1 MATERLYFS
10 SNDNLNIEKNADDLA
25 NIERHES
32 RYLFAA
38 QQLARDSLVLD
49 CACGSG
55 YGSDIL
61 KDYCARVIG
70 VDIDPKAVDF
80 ANRTYSAPNLS
91 YLCGDIRKLSKTL
104 EPVDIVVC
112 LETLE
117 HVSDPR
123 ILMDGFMNVLKPDG
137 KLIISTPVRESSRE
151 NPLNSYHVLEF
162 TIDDLKRILG
172 HYFYNVEIRLQDQDR
187 FIRIDEPLNWGFVV
201 AICQYPKNKTI
212 HSIDMVIKDREVKH
226 TMQIKNS
233 SSISETASV
242 AESVLFKPTFD
253 DGRYQ
258 ISDNVEIRDNCVI
271 ENHNNGV
278 LTIGNGS
285 IIGYNCWIN
294 ATGDV
299 SIGEGTLIGA
309 NTIITSSSH
318 HIRSPVSIAD
328 QGLSYDKVTIGS
340 NVWIGS
346 NVSILKGVS
355 IGDNAVIGANCVVKN
370 DVQPNTVLKAG
381 DTIVTEIKR
390 RNHAVFYLLPFDI
403 RDSALTFECIF
414 ERYKKL
420 ATSFKQQDWDVTFVA
435 TTELSRVIKDEG
447 WSALSPSDFGL
458 SYDNIPWFDRW
469 QRVLKSEPDECHEQ
483 FLVRMLDSTSPEIVF
498 CWNFDGL
505 LKQSCENKSV
515 AVYFN
520 ELGVSRHP
528 NPMIYYSDPLGV
540 NSTSSFLDYWQ
551 EFEFFTLSEY
561 EKTVAR
567 LTLSKVQNNYKKISD
582 SRKEYIKQQL
592 NISHFKAL
600 VLIILQVEDD
610 SNIVSG
616 SDYSTMQEFINHCLA
631 LEVHGDVGF
640 VIKKHPG
647 QPECKVDTHGRGVV
661 VEQEYTTEELVE
673 LSDSVF
679 TINSS
684 VGFEAR
690 VAGKEVFVFG
700 KAPYA
705 VPELF
710 YRVTDGDITKAYHD
724 ADTAEAK
731 AKDDTF
737 VKFVYLTYH
746 QYFISEQ
753 KFFDAE
759 THIRRHRLRQCS
771 NKGSTAYFFDSG
783 SFFKERELEVNR
795 FQNKVMQDSIL
806 GYENWIESLK
816 QTESRV
822 QEVSE
827 WAQSLEAELK
837 RVHES
842 SKMLHGFTVA
852 NRTWVWIKSKLF
864 K

>member
-10 SNDNLNIEKNADDLA
+10 SNDNLDIEKNADDLA

-38 QQLARDSLVLD
+38 KQLMSDSLVLD

-55 YGSDIL
+55 YGSNIL

-70 VDIDPKAVDF
+70 VDIDQKTVDF
-80 ANRTYSAPNLS
+80 ANRTYSAPHLS
-91 YLCGDIRKLSKTL
+91 YLCGDIRELSKTL
-104 EPVDIVVC
+104 EPVDTVVC

-172 HYFYNVEIRLQDQDR
+172 HYFWEVEIRLQDQDK

-212 HSIDMVIKDREVKH
+212 HSIDMIIKDREVKS
-226 TMQIKNS
+226 TMQTKYS
-233 SSISETASV
+233 SNISETASV
-242 AESVLFKPTFD
+242 AETVLFKPTFD

-258 ISDNVEIRDNCVI
+258 ISDNAEIRDNCVI
-271 ENHNNGV
+271 ENHNGGM
-278 LTIGNGS
+278 LTVGSGS

-299 SIGEGTLIGA
+299 SIGDGTLIGA

-318 HIRSPVSIAD
+318 HTRSPVSIGE

-355 IGDNAVIGANCVVKN
+355 IGDNAVIGANCVVKK

-381 DTIVTEIKR
+381 EAIVTEIKK

-403 RDSALTFECIF
+403 RGSALTFKCIF

-420 ATSFKQQDWDVTFVA
+420 ATSFKQQDWDVTFAA
-435 TTELSRVIKDEG
+435 TNELSQAIKDEG
-447 WSALSPSDFGL
+447 WFAVSPADFDL
-458 SYDNIPWFDRW
+458 NYDNSLWFDRW
-469 QRVLKSEPDECHEQ
+469 QRVLKSERDELHEQ
-483 FLVRMLDSTSPEIVF
+483 FLMRMLDSTNPEIVF

-505 LKQSCENKSV
+505 LKQSCENKGIG
-515 AVYFN
+515 VYFN
-520 ELGVSRHP
+520 ELGVSRFP
-528 NPMIYYSDPLGV
+528 NPLIYYSDPSGV
-540 NSTSSFLDYWQ
+540 NSTSSFLSYWR
-551 EFEFFTLSEY
+551 EFELFTLSEY
-561 EKTVAR
+561 EKTIAR
-567 LTLSKVQNNYKKISD
+567 LTLGRVQNNYKKISD
-582 SRKEYIKQQL
+582 TRKDYIKKQL
-592 NISHFKAL
+592 NVSHFEVL
-600 VLIILQVEDD
+600 VLIVLQVEDD

-616 SDYSTMQEFINHCLA
+616 SDYVTMQDFVNHCLS
-631 LEVHGDVGF
+631 LESSENIGF

-647 QPECKVDTHGRGVV
+647 QPECNVDTGGRGAVV
-661 VEQEYTTEELVE
+661 DQEFATEELVE
-673 LSDSVF
+673 LSNFVF

-700 KAPYA
+700 QAPYA

-710 YRVTDGDITKAYHD
+710 HHVTNGNITKSYH
-724 ADTAEAK
+724 EANTDK
-731 AKDDTF
+731 AIDDIF
-737 VKFVYLTYH
+737 IKFIYLTYH
-746 QYFISEQ
+746 QYFVNEQ
-753 KFFDAE
+753 RFFDAE
-759 THIRRHRLRQCS
+759 THIRRHRLRQCGNS
-771 NKGSTAYFFDSG
+771 GSRAYFFDSG
-783 SFFKERELEVNR
+783 SIFKERELEVNR
-795 FQNKVMQDSIL
+795 FQNKVMQDTIL

-822 QEVSE
+822 LEVSS
-827 WAQSLEAELK
+827 WAQSLDAELK
-837 RVHES
+837 RMHDL
-842 SKMLHGFTVA
+842 SKMLKFFTLGRRA
-852 NRTWVWIKSKLF
+852 LVWFKSKLL
-864 K
+864 KW

>member
-10 SNDNLNIEKNADDLA
+10 SNENLNIEKNADDLA

-38 QQLARDSLVLD
+38 QQLTSDSLVLD

-70 VDIDPKAVDF
+70 VDIDPQAVDF
-80 ANRTYSAPNLS
+80 ANRTYSADNLS
-91 YLCGDIRKLSKTL
+91 YLCGDIRELSKTL
-104 EPVDIVVC
+104 DPVDTVVC

-117 HVSDPR
+117 HVPDPR

-137 KLIISTPVRESSRE
+137 KLIISTPVRECSRE

-172 HYFYNVEIRLQDQDR
+172 YYFYDVEIRLQDQDR
-187 FIRIDEPLNWGFVV
+187 FIRIDEPLNWGFAV
-201 AICQYPKNKTI
+201 AVCQYPKNKTI
-212 HSIDMVIKDREVKH
+212 HSIDMIIKDREVKNTIETKH
-226 TMQIKNS
+226 S
-233 SSISETASV
+233 SSISGTASI
-242 AESVLFKPTFD
+242 AENVLFKPSFE
-253 DGRYQ
+253 DGIYQ
-258 ISDNVEIRDNCVI
+258 VSDQVEIRDNCVI
-271 ENHNNGV
+271 ENHNNGK
-278 LTIGNGS
+278 LIIGKGS
-285 IIGYNCWIN
+285 VIGYNCWIN

-299 SIGEGTLIGA
+299 SIGESTLIGA

-318 HIRSPVSIAD
+318 HTRSTVPVGE
-328 QGLSYDKVTIGS
+328 QGLSYGKVTIGS

-355 IGDNAVIGANCVVKN
+355 IGDNSVIGANCVVKT
-370 DVQPNTVLKAG
+370 DVEPNTVLKAS
-381 DTIVTEIKR
+381 DAFITEIKK
-390 RNHAVFYLLPFDI
+390 RNHAVFYLLPFNI
-403 RDSALTFECIF
+403 RESALTFECIF

-420 ATSFKQQDWDVTFVA
+420 AASFKQQDWDVTFVA
-435 TTELSRVIKDEG
+435 TNELASVIKDVG
-447 WSALSPSDFGL
+447 WSAVSPSDFGL
-458 SYDNIPWFDRW
+458 SYDSVPWFDRW
-469 QRVLKSEPDECHEQ
+469 QKVLKSEHDECHEQ
-483 FLVRMLDSTSPEIVF
+483 FLMRMLDSTNPEMVF

-505 LKQSCENKSV
+505 LKQSCDRKGVS
-515 AVYFN
+515 VYFN
-520 ELGVSRHP
+520 ELGVSRLP
-528 NPMIYYSDPLGV
+528 NPMVYYSDPSGV
-540 NSTSSFLDYWQ
+540 NSTSSFLDYWK
-551 EFEFFTLSEY
+551 EFEHFTLSEH

-567 LTLSKVQNNYKKISD
+567 LTLGKVQNNY
-582 SRKEYIKQQL
+582 RKMTETRKQYLKQQL
-592 NISHFKAL
+592 NVSQFSSL
-600 VLIILQVEDD
+600 VLIVLQVEDD
-610 SNIVSG
+610 SNIISG
-616 SDYSTMQEFINHCLA
+616 SDYSTMQEFIDHCLA
-631 LEVHGDVGF
+631 LEGNGDVGF
-640 VIKKHPG
+640 VIKKHPA
-647 QPECKVDTHGRGVV
+647 QPQCKADTHGRGVV

-673 LSDSVF
+673 LADSVF

-724 ADTAEAK
+724 ADAAK
-731 AKDDTF
+731 VKDDTF

-837 RVHES
+837 RMRES

>member
-1 MATERLYFS
+1 VATERLYFS
-10 SNDNLNIEKNADDLA
+10 SNENLNIEKNADDLA
-25 NIERHES
+25 NIERHQS

-38 QQLARDSLVLD
+38 QQLTSDALVLD

-55 YGSDIL
+55 YGSYIL
-61 KDYCARVIG
+61 KDYCSRVIG
-70 VDIDPKAVDF
+70 VDIDQQAVDF
-80 ANRTYSAPNLS
+80 ANRTYTAENLS
-91 YLCGDIRKLSKTL
+91 YLCGDIRALSKTL
-104 EPVDIVVC
+104 EPVDTVIC

-137 KLIISTPVRESSRE
+137 KFIVSTPVRERSRD

-172 HYFYNVEIRLQDQDR
+172 HYFYDVEIRLQDQDR

-201 AICQYPKNKTI
+201 AVCQYPKNKTI
-212 HSIDMVIKDREVKH
+212 HSLDMVIKDREIKS
-226 TMQIKNS
+226 TMQKKPS
-233 SSISETASV
+233 SSISKTASV
-242 AESVLFKPTFD
+242 AENVLFKPSFE
-253 DGRYQ
+253 DGVYQ

-271 ENHNNGV
+271 ESHNFGM
-278 LTIGNGS
+278 LTIGKGS
-285 IIGYNCWIN
+285 VIGYNCWIN
-294 ATGDV
+294 STGNV

-318 HIRSPVSIAD
+318 HTRSPVCISE
-328 QGLSYDKVTIGS
+328 QGLSYGKVTIGS

-355 IGDNAVIGANCVVKN
+355 IGDNAVIGANCVVKT
-370 DVQPNTVLKAG
+370 DVQPNTVLKAS
-381 DTIVTEIKR
+381 DVIVTERKK

-403 RDSALTFECIF
+403 RDSAFTFKCIF

-420 ATSFKQQDWDVTFVA
+420 AASFQQQDWDVTFVA
-435 TTELSRVIKDEG
+435 TNELACVIKDAG
-447 WSALSPSDFGL
+447 WPAVSPFDFGL
-458 SYDNIPWFDRW
+458 SYDHVPWFDRW
-469 QRVLKSEPDECHEQ
+469 QRVLKSERDEYHEQ
-483 FLVRMLDSTSPEIVF
+483 FLMRMLDSTSPEIVF

-505 LKQSCENKSV
+505 LKQYCEHNGV

-520 ELGVSRHP
+520 ELGVSRPP
-528 NPMIYYSDPLGV
+528 NPMVYYSDPLGV
-540 NSTSSFLDYWQ
+540 NSTSSFLDFWK
-551 EFEFFTLSEY
+551 EFECFTLSEY

-567 LTLSKVQNNYKKISD
+567 LTLGKVQNNYRKMSE
-582 SRKEYIKQQL
+582 SRKEYVKQQL
-592 NISHFKAL
+592 NISQFRVL

-616 SDYSTMQEFINHCLA
+616 SDYSTMQEFINHCLS
-631 LEVHGDVGF
+631 LECNGDIGF

-647 QPECKVDTHGRGVV
+647 QPECEIDTGGRGVV
-661 VEQEYTTEELVE
+661 VDQEFATEELVE
-673 LSDSVF
+673 LANSVF

-690 VAGKEVFVFG
+690 IAGKEVFVFG
-700 KAPYA
+700 QAPYA
-705 VPELF
+705 IPELF
-710 YRVTDGDITKAYHD
+710 HRVNNGDITKAYHNI
-724 ADTAEAK
+724 DTTKET
-731 AKDDTF
+731 DDTF

-759 THIRRHRLRQCS
+759 THIRRHRLRQCV
-771 NKGSTAYFFDSG
+771 NKGSNAYFFDSG
-783 SFFKERELEVNR
+783 SLFKERELEVNR

-827 WAQSLEAELK
+827 WAQSLDTELK
-837 RVHES
+837 RMRELNKTLS
-842 SKMLHGFTVA
+842 DSTVGR
-852 NRTWVWIKSKLF
+852 RTLMWLKSKLF

>member
-104 EPVDIVVC
+104 DPVDIVVC

-162 TIDDLKRILG
+162 TIDDLKRILE

-187 FIRIDEPLNWGFVV
+187 FIRIDEPINWGFIV

-212 HSIDMVIKDREVKH
+212 HSIDMVIKDREVRH
-226 TMQIKNS
+226 TMQIKQS
-233 SSISETASV
+233 SSISETASI
-242 AESVLFKPTFD
+242 AESVLFKPTFG

-271 ENHNNGV
+271 ENHNNGM
-278 LTIGNGS
+278 LIIGSGS
-285 IIGYNCWIN
+285 VIGYNCWIN

-318 HIRSPVSIAD
+318 HTRSPVSITD
-328 QGLSYDKVTIGS
+328 QGLSYDKVSIGS

-346 NVSILKGVS
+346 NVSILKGVN
-355 IGDNAVIGANCVVKN
+355 IGDNAIIGANCVVKN
-370 DVQPNTVLKAG
+370 DVQSNTVLKAG
-381 DTIVTEIKR
+381 DAIITEIKK
-390 RNHAVFYLLPFDI
+390 RNHAVFYLLPFNI
-403 RDSALTFECIF
+403 RGSALTFECIF
-414 ERYKKL
+414 DRYKKL
-420 ATSFKQQDWDVTFVA
+420 AASFKQQDWDISFVA
-435 TTELSRVIKDEG
+435 TNELSTVIKDAG
-447 WSALSPSDFGL
+447 WNAVSPSDFSL
-458 SYDNIPWFDRW
+458 SYDNAPWFERW
-469 QRVLKSEPDECHEQ
+469 QRVLKSERDECHEQ
-483 FLVRMLDSTSPEIVF
+483 FLVRMLDSTNPEIVF

-505 LKQSCENKSV
+505 LKQMCGLKGV

-520 ELGVSRHP
+520 ELGVSRAP
-528 NPMIYYSDPLGV
+528 NPMLYYSDPLGV
-540 NSTSSFLDYWQ
+540 NSTSSFLDYWK
-551 EFEFFTLSEY
+551 EFELFTLSEY
-561 EKTVAR
+561 ERTIAR
-567 LTLSKVQNNYKKISD
+567 LTLGKVQDNYRKLSD
-582 SRKEYIKQQL
+582 SRKAYIKQQL
-592 NISHFKAL
+592 NVGHFRVL
-600 VLIILQVEDD
+600 VLIVLQVEDD

-616 SDYSTMQEFINHCLA
+616 SDYSTMQDFINHCLS
-631 LEVHGDVGF
+631 LEDSEDIGF
-640 VIKKHPG
+640 VIKKHPS
-647 QPECKVDTHGRGVV
+647 QPECKVDTGGRGVLV
-661 VEQEYTTEELVE
+661 DQEFATEELVE
-673 LSDSVF
+673 LVNSVF

-690 VAGKEVFVFG
+690 IAGKEVFVFG
-700 KAPYA
+700 RAPYA

-710 YRVTDGDITKAYHD
+710 HQVTNGNITKTYHD
-724 ADTAEAK
+724 ANTNNATY
-731 AKDDTF
+731 DTF
-737 VKFVYLTYH
+737 IKFVYLTYH

-759 THIRRHRLRQCS
+759 THIRRHRLRQCTNEGS
-771 NKGSTAYFFDSG
+771 NAYFFDSG

-806 GYENWIESLK
+806 GYENWIKSLK
-816 QTESRV
+816 ETEGRV

-827 WAQSLEAELK
+827 WAQSLDAELK
-837 RVHES
+837 RLYQTNN
-842 SKMLHGFTVA
+842 MLKTFTSV
-852 NRTWVWIKSKLF
+852 RRILVWIKSKLF